1 MATLAQRRKANRDRR
16 AKWVQRQ
23 RVKGKKIVSAVLSR
37 NAQDV
42 LNSEKERTGESNSA
56 VIERAILN
64 LAKSDKKKAWKFLKG
79 IDL

>member
-1 MATLAQRRKANRDRR
+1 MATLTQRRKANRDRR
-16 AKWVQRQ
+16 ARWVERQ

-42 LNSEKERTGESNSA
+42 LNSEKEKTGENNSA
-56 VIERAILN
+56 VIERALLN
-64 LAKSDKKKAWKFLKG
+64 LTKSDQKKAWKLLKG